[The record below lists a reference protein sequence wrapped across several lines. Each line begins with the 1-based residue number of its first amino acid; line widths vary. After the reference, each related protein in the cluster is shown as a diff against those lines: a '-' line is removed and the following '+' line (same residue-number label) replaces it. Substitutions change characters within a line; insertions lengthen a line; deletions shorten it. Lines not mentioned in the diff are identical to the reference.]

1 MLPNEIK
8 NFIDYFSKLPS
19 IGPRLATR
27 LAFYLISLD
36 KSSLLNIINA
46 FSGIKNL
53 SRCNQCFFIKNSAE
67 NICGICSSPKRDKN
81 LIAIIEKDIDILS
94 LEKTKKFIGHYFV
107 LGALAE
113 KGLFET
119 AQKLRLENLKNRLQK
134 SPDSKVREIIVAVS
148 PNSFGDVT
156 YNLLV
161 KELSGFAEKITR
173 LGRGLPTGGEI
184 EFADE
189 ETLESAIDNRN

>member
-1 MLPNEIK
+1 MLPAEIK

-19 IGPRLATR
+19 IGPRMATR

-36 KSSLLNIINA
+36 KSSLENITNA
-46 FSGIKNL
+46 FFSIKKL
-53 SRCNQCFFIKNSAE
+53 SRCGQCFFIKNYAE
-67 NICGICSSPKRDKN
+67 TICGICSSPKRDKN
-81 LIAIIEKDIDILS
+81 FIAIVEKDIDILS
-94 LEKTKKFIGHYFV
+94 LEKTKKFNGHYFV

-113 KGLFET
+113 KGFFET
-119 AQKLRLENLKNRLQK
+119 VQKLRLENLKNRLK
-134 SPDSKVREIIVAVS
+134 KESNDKIREIIVAVS
-148 PNSFGDVT
+148 SNSFGDVS

-161 KELSGFAEKITR
+161 KELSDLAEKITR

-189 ETLESAIDNRN
+189 STLESALDNRG